1 MSTILN
7 DWTGEG
13 IAGEVVTTGPL
24 YGRAAPSLDAPA
36 VILWAA
42 GERLT
47 RWCTA
52 GEWVLVQ
59 SSPTAAPTRA
69 EQTAAWSLGEFLRE
83 V

>member
-1 MSTILN
+1 MSLDDT
-7 DWTGEG
+7 WTGEG

-36 VILWAA
+36 VILWDA

-47 RWCTA
+47 RWREA

-59 SSPTAAPTRA
+59 AAPDGPRR
-69 EQTAAWSLGEFLRE
+69 ERLVAWSHRDYLRA

>member
-59 SSPTAAPTRA
+59 ASPGQRA
-69 EQTAAWSLGEFLRE
+69 ETLAAWSHGEFLRE

>member
-1 MSTILN
+1 MAAAALA

-24 YGRAAPSLDAPA
+24 YGRAAPSRDAA
-36 VILWAA
+36 SVILWAA

-47 RWCTA
+47 RWCEA

-59 SSPTAAPTRA
+59 SAPGQRTERL
-69 EQTAAWSLGEFLRE
+69 AAWSHRDYLRGG
-83 V
+83 

>member
-1 MSTILN
+1 MSTTLA

-24 YGRAAPSLDAPA
+24 YGRAAPSFDAPS
-36 VILWAA
+36 VILWAT

-59 SSPTAAPTRA
+59 SVTRA
-69 EQTAAWSLGEFLRE
+69 ELTAAWSHRGYLRA

>member
-1 MSTILN
+1 VAELA

-13 IAGEVVTTGPL
+13 LAGEVVTTGPL
-24 YGRAAPSLDAPA
+24 YGRVAPSQDAPS
-36 VILWAA
+36 VMLWAA

-47 RWCTA
+47 RWCVA

-59 SSPTAAPTRA
+59 SATRA
-69 EQTAAWSLGEFLRE
+69 EQTAAWSHRDYLRA